1 MPKCKEQ
8 QLSTCKNE
16 RLHPLEQ
23 NLRKNEREFQAKMV
37 LFSQRGAKTKTM
49 FGNKALLAMVMCFW
63 FFFFFFFNAYIGN
76 FE

>member
-8 QLSTCKNE
+8 QLSTCKNQ

-23 NLRKNEREFQAKMV
+23 NLRKNEREFQAKML

-49 FGNKALLAMVMCFW
+49 FGKVALLAMVMCLFVC
-63 FFFFFFFNAYIGN
+63 FFNAYLGN